1 MVNYGS
7 DLRVRRLRAGLT
19 QRELATRS
27 GTSQPAIAA
36 IEKGVRSP
44 ALETRARIDAA
55 LRVRP
60 SILLESAL
68 EQVREVLGRYQV
80 TNPRVFGSV
89 ARGEDTADSDVDL
102 LVTTSPDFD
111 IFDKA
116 LLTEA
121 LEEALG
127 VQVDVVP
134 DDARGPA
141 VARAVAEAVPL

>member
-1 MVNYGS
+1 MGNYGS
-7 DLRVRRLRAGLT
+7 DLRAARLRAGLT
-19 QRELATRS
+19 QRELAVRS

-36 IEKGVRSP
+36 IEKGARIP
-44 ALETRARIDAA
+44 APETRVRIEMA

-68 EQVREVLGRYQV
+68 DQVREVLSRYRV

-89 ARGEDTADSDVDL
+89 ARGEDTESSDVDL
-102 LVTTSPDFD
+102 LVTTPPDFD

-116 LLTEA
+116 LLVEA

-127 VQVDVVP
+127 APVDVVP

>member
-1 MVNYGS
+1 M
-7 DLRVRRLRAGLT
+7 
-19 QRELATRS
+19 
-27 GTSQPAIAA
+27 
-36 IEKGVRSP
+36 
-44 ALETRARIDAA
+44 
-55 LRVRP
+55 
-60 SILLESAL
+60 

-80 TNPRVFGSV
+80 TDPRVFGSV
-89 ARGEDTADSDVDL
+89 ARGEDTEESAIDL
-102 LVTTSPDFD
+102 LVTTPPDFD

-116 LLTEA
+116 LLTES

>member
-1 MVNYGS
+1 MGNYGS
-7 DLRVRRLRAGLT
+7 DLRARRSRAGLT
-19 QRELATRS
+19 QRELAERS

-36 IEKGVRSP
+36 IEKGFRSP
-44 ALETRARIDAA
+44 ALETRARLDAA

-60 SILLESAL
+60 SILLENAL
-68 EQVREVLGRYQV
+68 VQVREVLGRYQV

-89 ARGEDTADSDVDL
+89 ARGEDTEESDVDL
-102 LVTTSPDFD
+102 LITTPPGFD

-116 LLTEA
+116 MLAEA
-121 LEEALG
+121 LEDALG
-127 VQVDVVP
+127 VHVDVVP

>member
-1 MVNYGS
+1 MGSYGS

-19 QRELATRS
+19 QRELAARS

-36 IEKGVRSP
+36 IEKGVRTP
-44 ALETRARIDAA
+44 TLETRARIDAA

-68 EQVREVLGRYQV
+68 EQVRDVLGRYHV

-89 ARGEDTADSDVDL
+89 ARGEDTEASDIDL
-102 LVTTSPDFD
+102 LVTTPPDFD

-116 LLTEA
+116 MLTEA

-141 VARAVAEAVPL
+141 AARAAAEAVPL

>member
-1 MVNYGS
+1 MGDYGS
-7 DLRVRRLRAGLT
+7 DVRFRRLRAGLT
-19 QRELATRS
+19 QRELAARS

-44 ALETRARIDAA
+44 GPETRLRIEAA

-68 EQVREVLGRYQV
+68 EEVREVLARYRV

-89 ARGEDTADSDVDL
+89 ARGEDTEASDVDL
-102 LVTTSPDFD
+102 LVTTPPDFD

-121 LEEALG
+121 LEETLG
-127 VQVDVVP
+127 VHVDVVP

-141 VARAVAEAVPL
+141 AARAAAEAVPL

>member
-1 MVNYGS
+1 MGSYGS
-7 DLRVRRLRAGLT
+7 DLRTRRVRAGLT
-19 QRELATRS
+19 QRELAARS

-36 IEKGVRSP
+36 IEKDLRRP
-44 ALETRARIDAA
+44 ALETRARLDAA

-89 ARGEDTADSDVDL
+89 ARGEDTEESDVDL
-102 LVTTSPDFD
+102 LVTTPPDFD
-111 IFDKA
+111 IFDKVM
-116 LLTEA
+116 LVEA

-127 VQVDVVP
+127 VHVDVVP
-134 DDARGPA
+134 DDAQGPT

>member
-1 MVNYGS
+1 MGNYGR
-7 DLRVRRLRAGLT
+7 DLRARRLRAGLT
-19 QRELATRS
+19 QRELAARS

-36 IEKGVRSP
+36 IERGVRSP
-44 ALETRARIDAA
+44 VPETQLRIEAA

-68 EQVREVLGRYQV
+68 EQIREVLARYHV
-80 TNPRVFGSV
+80 SNPRVFGSV
-89 ARGEDTADSDVDL
+89 ARGDDTEASDLDL
-102 LVTTSPDFD
+102 LVETPKDFD

-121 LEEALG
+121 LEDVLG
-127 VQVDVVP
+127 APVDVVP

-141 VARAVAEAVPL
+141 AARAAVEAVPL

>member
-1 MVNYGS
+1 MGNCGS
-7 DLRVRRLRAGLT
+7 DLRARRARAGLT
-19 QRELATRS
+19 QRELAERS

-44 ALETRARIDAA
+44 ALETRARLDAA

-60 SILLESAL
+60 SILLENAL
-68 EQVREVLGRYQV
+68 VQVREVLGRYQV

-89 ARGEDTADSDVDL
+89 ARGEDTEESDVDL
-102 LVTTSPDFD
+102 LVTTPPDFD
-111 IFDKA
+111 IFDKVM
-116 LLTEA
+116 LSEA
-121 LEEALG
+121 LEDALG
-127 VQVDVVP
+127 VHVDVVP